1 MSEPVNIMG
10 VIAYPNENGK
20 RDCRFIDPNYNLL
33 FTVPDG
39 GSVILT
45 DMDGTRRALACAYID
60 DYHVKVGS
68 NVFHICEF
76 AERMHESGTVYQPE
90 HPNGNEK
97 YGIYEIYQIS
107 DFASADYCFRPYAE
121 AKGHIKLTNYRRVY
135 AGMYP
140 EKGRLDDLFMEHNR
154 DTRPFGRKMR
164 SMSVSDIVVVTR
176 GGEKHA
182 YYVDSVSYEEVKG
195 FLEAERTA
203 PQKNTTRPP
212 KKKRSEPER

>member
-10 VIAYPNENGK
+10 VVAYSNENGK
-20 RDCRFIDPNYNLL
+20 RDCRFIDPHYNLL

-39 GSVILT
+39 GSVVLT
-45 DMDGTRRALACAYID
+45 EIDGTRKTLPCTYID
-60 DYHVKVGS
+60 DYHARIGS
-68 NVFHICEF
+68 SVFHICEF

-90 HPNGNEK
+90 HPNGSEK

-121 AKGHIKLTNYRRVY
+121 AKGHIKLTDYRRVY

-140 EKGRLDDLFMEHNR
+140 EKGKLDDLFMEHNR

-182 YYVDSVSYEEVKG
+182 YYVDSVG
-195 FLEAERTA
+195 FEPIDRLFQPKQQSRASRT
-203 PQKNTTRPP
+203 P
-212 KKKRSEPER
+212 KKKERGEAR

>member
-1 MSEPVNIMG
+1 MKEPINIMG

-20 RDCRFIDPNYNLL
+20 RDCRFIDAHYNLL

-39 GSVILT
+39 GSVVLT
-45 DMDGTRRALACAYID
+45 DMDGTRRALTCAYID

-68 NVFHICEF
+68 SVFHICEF

-90 HPNGNEK
+90 HPNGSEK
-97 YGIYEIYQIS
+97 YGIYEIYQIN
-107 DFASADYCFRPYAE
+107 DFADVDYCFRPYDE
-121 AKGHIKLTNYRRVY
+121 AKGHIKMTDYRRAY

-140 EKGRLDDLFMEHNR
+140 EKGKLDDLFMEHNR
-154 DTRPFGRKMR
+154 DTRPFGRRMR

-176 GGEKHA
+176 NGEKHA
-182 YYVDSVSYEEVKG
+182 YYVDSVG
-195 FLEAERTA
+195 FEPVDRLLQTKQQ
-203 PQKNTTRPP
+203 QKAGYQP